1 MGLTIGFLVKSL
13 RLSTK
18 TKTNKRY
25 SVFRGAVYEGEER
38 NSKFVPANVSYK
50 VVLFCYAALRRFYL
64 FVECVFPAKA
74 ALITVVGAER
84 RLEAAL

>member
-1 MGLTIGFLVKSL
+1 MTFGFLVKSL
-13 RLSTK
+13 SVSTK

-25 SVFRGAVYEGEER
+25 SVFRGAVYDGEER
-38 NSKFVPANVSYK
+38 NSKFVSANVSYK
-50 VVLFCYAALRRFYL
+50 AVLFCYAKLTSFYL

>member
-1 MGLTIGFLVKSL
+1 M
-13 RLSTK
+13 
-18 TKTNKRY
+18 
-25 SVFRGAVYEGEER
+25 
-38 NSKFVPANVSYK
+38 SYK
-50 VVLFCYAALRRFYL
+50 AVLFCYAALRSFYL